1 MITKETYTLNNGNTI
16 PKLGYGTW
24 MIENDDA
31 AKAVSTAIEVGYRH
45 IDTAQAY
52 ENEAGVG
59 QGIIDSGIER
69 AELFVTTKIAAEHKS
84 YEQAATSID
93 ESLAKMQLDYLDLV
107 IIHSPQPWA
116 EWRSEENNYFAENKQ
131 VWKALEDAVEAGKI
145 RNIGLSNFLKADMD
159 NILEDCK
166 IKPVVNQ
173 ILAHVSNTPFEL
185 MGYCNDHG
193 ILVEAYSPIAHGEML
208 KNDVVIEMAA
218 KYNVSVAQLCIEY
231 IIELGALPLPKT
243 VTKAHMESNADLDF
257 TISKEDM
264 EVFNS
269 MDPINDYGEFS
280 FFPVFSGNNI

>member
-1 MITKETYTLNNGNTI
+1 MITTETYTLNNGNTI

-24 MIENDDA
+24 MIENNDA
-31 AKAVSTAIEVGYRH
+31 ATAVAEAIKVGYRH

-52 ENEAGVG
+52 MNEAGVG
-59 QGIIDSGIER
+59 QGIIDSGIDR
-69 AELFVTTKIAAEHKS
+69 SELFVTTKIAAEHKS
-84 YEQAATSID
+84 YEETATSID
-93 ESLAKMQLDYLDLV
+93 QSLKDMQLEYLDLV

-116 EWRSEENNYFAENKQ
+116 EWRAEENKYYAENKQ

-145 RNIGLSNFLKADMD
+145 KNIGVSNFLKADLE

-185 MGYCNDHG
+185 MGYCNEHG

-208 KNDVVIEMAA
+208 KNEAVIEMAN
-218 KYNVSVAQLCIEY
+218 KYEVSVAQLCIRY

-243 VTKAHMESNADLDF
+243 ATPAHMKSNAELDF
-257 TISKEDM
+257 TISIEDM
-264 EVFNS
+264 EVLNN
-269 MDPINDYGEFS
+269 MDTINDYGEFS

>member
-1 MITKETYTLNNGNTI
+1 MITTETYTLNNGITI

-24 MIENDDA
+24 MIENADA
-31 AKAVSTAIEVGYRH
+31 ARAVKEAIEVGYRH

-52 ENEAGVG
+52 ANEEGVG

-69 AELFVTTKIAAEHKS
+69 SQLFVTTKIAAELKT
-84 YEQAATSID
+84 YDETMASID
-93 ESLAKMQLDYLDLV
+93 ESLRKLKLEYLDLM
-107 IIHSPQPWA
+107 IIHSPQPWN
-116 EWRSEENNYFAENKQ
+116 EWRSEDNKYYAENKQ

-145 RNIGLSNFLKADMD
+145 KSIGVSNFLKADLE

-166 IKPVVNQ
+166 IKPAVNQ

-185 MGYCNDHG
+185 IDYCNENG

-208 KNDVVIEMAA
+208 KNEEVIKIAD
-218 KYNVSVAQLCIEY
+218 KYEVSVAQLCIRY

-243 VTKAHMESNADLDF
+243 ATLAHMKSNADLSF
-257 TISKEDM
+257 TISSEDM
-264 EVFNS
+264 KALS
-269 MDPINDYGEFS
+269 AMDKINNYGEFS

>member
-1 MITKETYTLNNGNTI
+1 MITNETYTLNNGNTI

-31 AKAVSTAIEVGYRH
+31 AASVAEAIKVGYRH

-52 ENEAGVG
+52 MNEAGVG
-59 QGIIDSGIER
+59 QGIIDSGIDR
-69 AELFVTTKIAAEHKS
+69 TELFVTTKIAAEHKS
-84 YEQAATSID
+84 YEEAAASID
-93 ESLAKMQLDYLDLV
+93 QSLKDMQLEYLDLM

-116 EWRSEENNYFAENKQ
+116 EWRAEENKYYAENKQ

-145 RNIGLSNFLKADMD
+145 KNIGVSNFLKADLE

-166 IKPVVNQ
+166 IKPAVNQ

-185 MGYCNDHG
+185 MGYCNEQG

-208 KNDVVIEMAA
+208 KNEAVIEMAN
-218 KYNVSVAQLCIEY
+218 KYNVSVAQLCIRY

-243 VTKAHMESNADLDF
+243 ATPAHMKSNAELDF
-257 TISKEDM
+257 SISKEDM
-264 EVFNS
+264 ETLNS
-269 MDPINDYGEFS
+269 MDTINDYGEFS

>member
-1 MITKETYTLNNGNTI
+1 MITKETYTLNNGNAI

-24 MIENDDA
+24 MIENNDA

-93 ESLAKMQLDYLDLV
+93 ESLAKMQLDYLDWV

-116 EWRSEENNYFAENKQ
+116 EWRSEENNYFVENKQ

-166 IKPVVNQ
+166 IKPAVNQ

-185 MGYCNDHG
+185 MRYCNDHG

-208 KNDVVIEMAA
+208 KNDAVIEMAA

-243 VTKAHMESNADLDF
+243 ATKAHMESNSDLDF

-264 EVFNS
+264 EVLNS

>member
-1 MITKETYTLNNGNTI
+1 MILTETYTLNNGYTI

-24 MIENDDA
+24 MIENEDA
-31 AKAVSTAIEVGYRH
+31 AKAVATAIEVGYLH

-52 ENEAGVG
+52 ANEEGVG
-59 QGIIDSGIER
+59 QGIIDSGIDR
-69 AELFVTTKIAAEHKS
+69 AELFITTKIAAEHKT
-84 YEQAATSID
+84 YEETASSID
-93 ESLAKMQLDYLDLV
+93 QSLAKMQLEYLDLV

-116 EWRSEENNYFAENKQ
+116 EWRSEDNNYFAENKQ

-145 RNIGLSNFLKADMD
+145 KNIGLSNFLKADMD

-185 MGYCNDHG
+185 MGYCNEHG
-193 ILVEAYSPIAHGEML
+193 ILIEAYSPIAHGEML
-208 KNDVVIEMAA
+208 KNEAVIEMAA
-218 KYNVSVAQLCIEY
+218 KYNVSVAQLCIKY

-243 VTKAHMESNADLDF
+243 ATEAHMRSNADLDF
-257 TISKEDM
+257 TISIEDM
-264 EVFNS
+264 DILNN
-269 MDPINDYGEFS
+269 MDKINDYGEFS

>member
-1 MITKETYTLNNGNTI
+1 MITTETYTLNNGNTI

-31 AKAVSTAIEVGYRH
+31 ATAVAEAIKVGYRH

-52 ENEAGVG
+52 MNEAGVG
-59 QGIIDSGIER
+59 QGIIDSGIDR
-69 AELFVTTKIAAEHKS
+69 SELFVTTKIAAEHKS
-84 YEQAATSID
+84 YEETATSID
-93 ESLAKMQLDYLDLV
+93 QSLKDMQLDYLDLV

-116 EWRSEENNYFAENKQ
+116 EWRAEENKYYAENKQ

-145 RNIGLSNFLKADMD
+145 KNIGVSNFLKADLE

-185 MGYCNDHG
+185 MGYCNEHG

-208 KNDVVIEMAA
+208 KNEAVIEMAN
-218 KYNVSVAQLCIEY
+218 KYEVSVAQLCIRY

-243 VTKAHMESNADLDF
+243 ATPAHMKSNTELDF
-257 TISKEDM
+257 TISTEDM
-264 EVFNS
+264 EVLNN
-269 MDPINDYGEFS
+269 MDTINDYGEFS

>member
-1 MITKETYTLNNGNTI
+1 MILTETYTLNNGNTI

-24 MIENDDA
+24 MIENADA
-31 AKAVSTAIEVGYRH
+31 AKAVATAIEVGYRH

-52 ENEAGVG
+52 ANEEGVG
-59 QGIIDSGIER
+59 QGIIDSGIDR
-69 AELFVTTKIAAEHKS
+69 TELFITTKIAAEHKT
-84 YEQAATSID
+84 YEETASSID
-93 ESLAKMQLDYLDLV
+93 ESLAKMQLEYLDLV

-116 EWRSEENNYFAENKQ
+116 EWRSEDNNYFAENKQ
-131 VWKALEDAVEAGKI
+131 VWKALEDAVKAGKI
-145 RNIGLSNFLKADMD
+145 KNIGLSNFLKADMD

-185 MGYCNDHG
+185 MGYCNEHG

-208 KNDVVIEMAA
+208 KNEAVIEMAA
-218 KYNVSVAQLCIEY
+218 KYDVSVAQLCIKY

-243 VTKAHMESNADLDF
+243 ATEAHMKSNADLEF
-257 TISKEDM
+257 TITKEDM
-264 EVFNS
+264 EVLNS
-269 MDPINDYGEFS
+269 MDKINDYGEFS